1 MIATEK
7 PKAKKQARIA
17 VRLSDDHKAQ
27 MERAAAMTGQTLN
40 SFVVS
45 ASIKQADEIVEK
57 EEIRRLTNRDRD
69 IFLALLDADD
79 EPNEALKAAAA
90 EYKQGRRVGTEYHFE
105 L

>member
-7 PKAKKQARIA
+7 PTAKKQARIA

-45 ASIKQADEIVEK
+45 ASMKQADEIVEK

-69 IFLALLDADD
+69 IFLALLDAD
-79 EPNEALKAAAA
+79 PAPTKAATQAA
-90 EYKQGRRVGTEYHFE
+90 ARFNQGRHDGDQYHFKA
-105 L
+105 